1 MPRSPRPKPSGS
13 SSSPRSSIRWP
24 AAAAPSALSPASTGT
39 NTTTGPTTASA
50 AAHCFLAR
58 KQNLIREPDGR
69 ASSPPPTART
79 SANTPTPAMAWL
91 APRRV
96 APAAMRCSLLAQV
109 CLSDKDLL
117 CFPYPPDSN
126 RAGCCLKSCVR
137 IPFTIVCARKY
148 RKSILE
154 FDATDNSEKGPD
166 RLQGTRARRI
176 SPRRTTVR
184 FAAQIQTKSD
194 TVIENSLYSTPLRAL
209 AQNSRTLFQA
219 TRSHLVST

>member
-1 MPRSPRPKPSGS
+1 MLGGDLNRTCADQQDVVRRARFRLLKSWSVGSGCEPRGQTEKSSRWEYRCTCCSSGS
-13 SSSPRSSIRWP
+13 
-24 AAAAPSALSPASTGT
+24 LQKV
-39 NTTTGPTTASA
+39 PT
-50 AAHCFLAR
+50 
-58 KQNLIREPDGR
+58 
-69 ASSPPPTART
+69 
-79 SANTPTPAMAWL
+79 
-91 APRRV
+91 
-96 APAAMRCSLLAQV
+96 RCSLLAQV